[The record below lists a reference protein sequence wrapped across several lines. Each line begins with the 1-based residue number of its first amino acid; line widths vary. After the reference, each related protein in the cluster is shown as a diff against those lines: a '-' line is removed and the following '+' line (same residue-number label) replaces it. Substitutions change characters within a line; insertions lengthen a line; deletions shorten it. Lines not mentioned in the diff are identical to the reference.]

1 MGIRKNNSWKQ
12 MCNNLS
18 FTIKFKQLPG
28 YDWQTY
34 IKNKDMVEYCFK
46 LF

>member
-1 MGIRKNNSWKQ
+1 MGIRKNNKWKQ
-12 MCNNLS
+12 ICNNLS
-18 FTIKFKQLPG
+18 FKINFKQLSG

-34 IKNKDMVEYCFK
+34 KKNKYMVEYCFN